1 MMKKTLNMRMKNSA
15 FILFLLA
22 FSSLSYGQ
30 DKTKGMKY
38 YEYQKYAS
46 AVKELKSISGTDA
59 MANYYL
65 GLSYIG
71 LEELDEAKK
80 TFQKNAD
87 DAANMAGLAR
97 IMFLEDKPEEAM
109 SMLEAVAKK
118 GKRRNKAPLM
128 YAADAITYSEGGDV
142 NKAIQWYKMY
152 KEDNNSS
159 ELLIK
164 MGDAY
169 RKIQGGGGNA
179 MTSYQNAADLGEDLS
194 LSNYKQGNLWYS
206 AKNYDSA
213 LACYERAS
221 AIDPANPLPY
231 SDLASAYYQVNKY
244 ERAKTQIQK
253 YLKYSD
259 NSPDDQIQYAN
270 ILFLSKDYDGAITK
284 MTELLNSG
292 NGKSYMYRILGY
304 SYREKGDLVKA
315 KENLDMLFEKHPKN
329 KLVPQDYFTYAK
341 ILSKDS
347 SQLSLSKEY
356 FQKGIDADTT
366 SDKVELYRKIA
377 KEYIDA
383 GDYANGA
390 IWYEKITLEDSDKKE
405 MLDYWWAGR
414 SYFQVSNY
422 PKATSVYDA
431 MIAYSPK
438 DPSGYYWKGRVEAA
452 QDGDFKKGTAS
463 ELFKKYLSLI
473 DPNNPDKKNEVTR
486 AYTYLALV
494 DYYAK
499 KYKGAAEYSN
509 LLLKLDPADKT
520 AKQILAN
527 IPK

>member
-1 MMKKTLNMRMKNSA
+1 MMKKTLNMKIKNSA
-15 FILFLLA
+15 LLLFFVA
-22 FSSLSYGQ
+22 FSSLAYAQ
-30 DKTKGMKY
+30 DKAQGMKY
-38 YEYQKYAS
+38 YAYKKYAS
-46 AVKELKSISGTDA
+46 AVKELQPLSGTDA

-71 LEELDEAKK
+71 LEKLDEAKK

-97 IMFLEDKPEEAM
+97 IMFLENKNEEAM
-109 SMLEAVAKK
+109 SMLESVAKK
-118 GKRRNKAPLM
+118 TKRRDKDPLM

-142 NKAIQWYKMY
+142 NKAIQWYKEY
-152 KEDNNSS
+152 KEENNTSD
-159 ELLIK
+159 LLIK

-179 MTSYQNAADLGEDLS
+179 MTAYQNAADLGQNVS

-221 AIDPANPLPY
+221 KIDPENPLPY
-231 SDLASAYYQVNKY
+231 SDLASAYYQISKY
-244 ERAKTQIQK
+244 ELAKTQIEK

-259 NSPDDQIQYAN
+259 NSPDDQIQYGN
-270 ILFLSKDYDGAITK
+270 TLFLAKDYDGAIAK
-284 MTELLNSG
+284 MNELLKSG
-292 NGKSYMYRILGY
+292 NGKSYMYRVLGF
-304 SYREKGDLVKA
+304 SHFEKGELTKA
-315 KENLDMLFEKHPKN
+315 KENMDLLFAKHPKN

-347 SQLSLSKEY
+347 TQLAKSKEY

-366 SDKVELYRKIA
+366 SDKVELFRKIA
-377 KEYIDA
+377 KEYIAAD
-383 GDYANGA
+383 DYANGA
-390 IWYEKITLEDSDKKE
+390 IWYEKVTQQESDKKE

-422 PKATSVYDA
+422 AKAGVVYDA
-431 MIAYSPK
+431 MIARSPK
-438 DPSGYYWKGRVEAA
+438 EPSGYYWKGRVEAA
-452 QDGDFKKGTAS
+452 QDLEFKKGTAS
-463 ELFKKYLSLI
+463 ELFKQYLSLI
-473 DPNNPDKKNEVTR
+473 DVNDAEKKNEVIR

-499 KYKGAAEYSN
+499 NYKSAADYAN
-509 LLLKLDPADKT
+509 KLLALDPTDKT
-520 AKQILAN
+520 ATQILAN